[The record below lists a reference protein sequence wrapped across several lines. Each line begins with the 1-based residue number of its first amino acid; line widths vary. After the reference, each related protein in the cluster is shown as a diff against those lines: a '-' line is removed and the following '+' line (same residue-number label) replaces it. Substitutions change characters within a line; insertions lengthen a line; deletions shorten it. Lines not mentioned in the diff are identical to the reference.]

1 MINFLKLI
9 LIITTIFLES
19 EDPEVPDPTGAVTIY
34 VGQNGASDANGE
46 AFDTP
51 VDTLNKANTLLTGNA
66 GDNGYHIKVIATGK
80 VPASEA
86 VAFDKEKGITVV
98 GVTKQENDDGTEI
111 ETEAKATIVC
121 SIEND
126 VDLFTCTH
134 TVEFREISFE
144 FGRLIGTNS
153 LIHAT
158 TASTSLSLISCDF
171 VRPTPQKSGR
181 NDEGGEPQALG
192 TTLMKVEAGTL
203 TMETVIG
210 TASNNPA
217 LFLTSPFLI
226 TGVTEVSLKSLQMSE
241 ITSKTGPVMK
251 IVGGSGKSI
260 AVTLDGCGFSLC
272 KSEEASA
279 DIAKSGTLYVESD
292 NSESTFTIRD
302 TVATTFT
309 SCTCAH
315 GKSGG
320 IYLKMNGIED
330 ATKFTWPSS
339 EKLTFTGCTAGTD
352 NTVKNTGLYLEVKT
366 SVIEAIATD
375 MHGKFA
381 SGYKRGQNDWVVTAL
396 GDQSANEIDFT
407 STYFDPEVPD
417 PTGAVTIYVGQNGAS
432 DANGEAFDTPV
443 DTLNKANTLL
453 TGNAGDNGYHI
464 KVIATGKVPASEAV
478 AFDKEKGITVVGV
491 TKQEN
496 DDGTEIET
504 EAKATIVCSIEN
516 DVDLFTC
523 THTVEFRE
531 ISFEF
536 GRLIGTNSLI
546 HATTASTSLSLI
558 SCDFVRPTP
567 QKSGRNDEGGEPQ
580 ALGTT
585 LMKVEAGTLTM
596 ETVIGTASNN
606 PALFLTSPFLI
617 TGVTEVSLKS
627 LQMSEI
633 TSKTGPVMKIVGG
646 SGKSIA
652 VTLDGCGFSLC
663 KSEEASADIAKSGT
677 LYVES
682 DNSESTFT
690 IRDTVATTFTSCTC
704 AHGKSGGIYLKMN
717 GIEDAT
723 KFTWPS
729 SEKLTFTGCTAGT
742 DNTVKNTGL
751 YLEVKTS
758 VIEAIAT
765 DMHGKF
771 ASGYKRG
778 QNDWVVTALGDQ
790 SANEIDFTSTYFDPE
805 VPDPTGAVT
814 IYVGQN
820 GASDANGE
828 AFDTPVDTLNKAN
841 TLLTGNAGD
850 NGYHIKVIATGK
862 VPASEAVAFD
872 KEKGITVVGVT
883 KQENDDGTEI
893 ETEAKATIVCSIEND
908 VDLFTCTH
916 TVEFREISFEFGRLI
931 GTNSLIH
938 ATTASTSLSLISCD
952 FVRPTPQK
960 SGRNDEG
967 GEPQALGTTLMKVE
981 AGTLTMETVIGTAS
995 NNPALFLT
1003 SPFLITGVTEV
1014 SLKSLQMSEITSKTG
1029 PVMKIVGGSGK
1040 SIAVTLDG
1048 CGFSLCKSEEAS
1060 ADIAKSGTL
1069 YVESDNSE
1077 STFTIRDTVATTFTS
1092 CTCAHGKS
1100 GGIYLK
1106 MNGIEDATKFTWPS
1120 SEKLTFTGCTAGT
1133 DNTVKNTGLYLEVKT
1148 SVIEAIA
1155 TDMHGKFASGYK
1167 RGQNDWVV
1175 TALGDQ
1181 SANEIDFTST
1191 YFDPEVPDP
1200 TGAVTIYVGQ
1210 NGASDANGEAFDTPV
1225 DTLNKANTLLTGN
1238 AGDNG
1243 YHIKVIATGKV
1254 PASEAVAFDKEKGIT
1269 VVGVTKQ
1276 ENDDGT
1282 EIETEAKAT
1291 IVCSIENDVD
1301 LFTCTHTVEFREISF
1316 EFGRLIGT
1324 NSLIHATTA
1333 STSLSLIS
1341 CDFVRPTPQKSG
1353 RNDEGG
1359 EPQALG
1365 TTLMKVEAG
1374 TLTMETV
1381 IGTASNNPA
1390 LFLTSPFL
1398 ITGVTE
1404 VSLKSLQMSE
1414 ITSKTGPVMK
1424 IVGGSGK
1431 SIAVTLDGCGF
1442 SLCKSEEASADIA
1455 KSGTLYVESDNS
1467 ESTFTIRDT
1476 VATTFTSCT
1485 CAHGK
1490 SGGIYLKMNGIED
1503 ATKFTWPS
1511 SEKLTFTGCTAGTDN
1526 TVKNTGLYLEV
1537 KTSVI
1542 EAIATDMHGKFASG
1556 YKRGQN
1562 DWVVTAFGDAGV
1574 DDIDFTAEYF
1584 DVSVERYL
1592 KSDGLKKNDGL
1603 SFENPSNS
1611 LIDMYRS
1618 FKNDVKKRQYSMK
1631 IIKSANAFKVDFIT
1645 FSVSQGINIV
1655 GIEKEDGIEVNKET
1669 LLNCDIHPGGNL
1681 FTCKQTVTFKY
1692 LAFIFPNSL
1701 DVVQKINKNFNAD
1714 PFALIYADSESESLT
1729 LSNCRFVRPTTG
1741 SQGRIL
1747 QNVDGSSSIA
1757 INLVKASKGS
1767 IYLDSVSCSD
1777 EKEKVTF
1784 NEPLID
1790 INGANKINLK
1800 GVDIS
1805 KVDIVE
1811 GAAINIEAG
1820 ESVSCDV
1827 KVEGLKMNE
1836 ISSKKSKTAGL
1847 LIDLKSDKSKVEIG
1861 RSEKCSFKSC
1871 ATQEGKSGAIYIEMK
1886 KATSNLALPTENN
1899 LEIDETNS
1907 AGSSST
1913 SLCIIAP
1920 DFDEFSK
1927 QNGAF
1932 DFAKNYNDSNAGWV
1946 VGASDPSSDPDDVYE
1961 KYVKKSSED
1970 PNPDEKE
1977 KPKTKTAVIVV
1988 AVVVPIVF
1996 VIAVV
2001 VIIIVVVVIV
2011 RRRRRSKY
2019 SENSDDEKD
2028 NEIEMSAHV

>member
-1 MINFLKLI
+1 MKGKQ
-9 LIITTIFLES
+9 
-19 EDPEVPDPTGAVTIY
+19 VPDPTGAVTIY

-315 GKSGG
+315 GKS
-320 IYLKMNGIED
+320 
-330 ATKFTWPSS
+330 
-339 EKLTFTGCTAGTD
+339 
-352 NTVKNTGLYLEVKT
+352 
-366 SVIEAIATD
+366 
-375 MHGKFA
+375 
-381 SGYKRGQNDWVVTAL
+381 
-396 GDQSANEIDFT
+396 
-407 STYFDPEVPD
+407 
-417 PTGAVTIYVGQNGAS
+417 
-432 DANGEAFDTPV
+432 
-443 DTLNKANTLL
+443 
-453 TGNAGDNGYHI
+453 
-464 KVIATGKVPASEAV
+464 
-478 AFDKEKGITVVGV
+478 
-491 TKQEN
+491 
-496 DDGTEIET
+496 
-504 EAKATIVCSIEN
+504 
-516 DVDLFTC
+516 
-523 THTVEFRE
+523 
-531 ISFEF
+531 
-536 GRLIGTNSLI
+536 
-546 HATTASTSLSLI
+546 
-558 SCDFVRPTP
+558 
-567 QKSGRNDEGGEPQ
+567 
-580 ALGTT
+580 
-585 LMKVEAGTLTM
+585 
-596 ETVIGTASNN
+596 
-606 PALFLTSPFLI
+606 
-617 TGVTEVSLKS
+617 
-627 LQMSEI
+627 
-633 TSKTGPVMKIVGG
+633 
-646 SGKSIA
+646 
-652 VTLDGCGFSLC
+652 
-663 KSEEASADIAKSGT
+663 
-677 LYVES
+677 
-682 DNSESTFT
+682 
-690 IRDTVATTFTSCTC
+690 
-704 AHGKSGGIYLKMN
+704 
-717 GIEDAT
+717 
-723 KFTWPS
+723 
-729 SEKLTFTGCTAGT
+729 
-742 DNTVKNTGL
+742 
-751 YLEVKTS
+751 
-758 VIEAIAT
+758 
-765 DMHGKF
+765 
-771 ASGYKRG
+771 
-778 QNDWVVTALGDQ
+778 
-790 SANEIDFTSTYFDPE
+790 
-805 VPDPTGAVT
+805 
-814 IYVGQN
+814 
-820 GASDANGE
+820 
-828 AFDTPVDTLNKAN
+828 
-841 TLLTGNAGD
+841 
-850 NGYHIKVIATGK
+850 
-862 VPASEAVAFD
+862 
-872 KEKGITVVGVT
+872 
-883 KQENDDGTEI
+883 
-893 ETEAKATIVCSIEND
+893 
-908 VDLFTCTH
+908 
-916 TVEFREISFEFGRLI
+916 
-931 GTNSLIH
+931 
-938 ATTASTSLSLISCD
+938 
-952 FVRPTPQK
+952 
-960 SGRNDEG
+960 
-967 GEPQALGTTLMKVE
+967 
-981 AGTLTMETVIGTAS
+981 
-995 NNPALFLT
+995 
-1003 SPFLITGVTEV
+1003 
-1014 SLKSLQMSEITSKTG
+1014 
-1029 PVMKIVGGSGK
+1029 
-1040 SIAVTLDG
+1040 
-1048 CGFSLCKSEEAS
+1048 
-1060 ADIAKSGTL
+1060 
-1069 YVESDNSE
+1069 
-1077 STFTIRDTVATTFTS
+1077 
-1092 CTCAHGKS
+1092 
-1100 GGIYLK
+1100 
-1106 MNGIEDATKFTWPS
+1106 
-1120 SEKLTFTGCTAGT
+1120 
-1133 DNTVKNTGLYLEVKT
+1133 
-1148 SVIEAIA
+1148 
-1155 TDMHGKFASGYK
+1155 
-1167 RGQNDWVV
+1167 
-1175 TALGDQ
+1175 
-1181 SANEIDFTST
+1181 
-1191 YFDPEVPDP
+1191 
-1200 TGAVTIYVGQ
+1200 
-1210 NGASDANGEAFDTPV
+1210 
-1225 DTLNKANTLLTGN
+1225 
-1238 AGDNG
+1238 
-1243 YHIKVIATGKV
+1243 
-1254 PASEAVAFDKEKGIT
+1254 
-1269 VVGVTKQ
+1269 
-1276 ENDDGT
+1276 
-1282 EIETEAKAT
+1282 
-1291 IVCSIENDVD
+1291 
-1301 LFTCTHTVEFREISF
+1301 
-1316 EFGRLIGT
+1316 
-1324 NSLIHATTA
+1324 
-1333 STSLSLIS
+1333 
-1341 CDFVRPTPQKSG
+1341 
-1353 RNDEGG
+1353 
-1359 EPQALG
+1359 
-1365 TTLMKVEAG
+1365 
-1374 TLTMETV
+1374 
-1381 IGTASNNPA
+1381 
-1390 LFLTSPFL
+1390 
-1398 ITGVTE
+1398 
-1404 VSLKSLQMSE
+1404 
-1414 ITSKTGPVMK
+1414 
-1424 IVGGSGK
+1424 
-1431 SIAVTLDGCGF
+1431 
-1442 SLCKSEEASADIA
+1442 
-1455 KSGTLYVESDNS
+1455 
-1467 ESTFTIRDT
+1467 
-1476 VATTFTSCT
+1476 
-1485 CAHGK
+1485 
-1490 SGGIYLKMNGIED
+1490 
-1503 ATKFTWPS
+1503 
-1511 SEKLTFTGCTAGTDN
+1511 
-1526 TVKNTGLYLEV
+1526 
-1537 KTSVI
+1537 
-1542 EAIATDMHGKFASG
+1542 
-1556 YKRGQN
+1556 
-1562 DWVVTAFGDAGV
+1562 GDAGV